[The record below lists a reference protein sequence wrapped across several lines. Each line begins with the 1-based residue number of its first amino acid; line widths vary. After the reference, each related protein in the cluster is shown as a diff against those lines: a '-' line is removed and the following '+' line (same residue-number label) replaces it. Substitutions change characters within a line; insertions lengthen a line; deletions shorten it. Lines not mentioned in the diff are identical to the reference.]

1 MADGIAT
8 AEAGLRLA
16 EQQAPQVNTMQA
28 MLYEAASKS
37 LAEGKAA
44 EAAQKIK
51 NPGKVISK
59 ENADKRIGQIFK
71 KDSIDNNGNPDQTQE
86 QKDRQ
91 KAINN
96 ISDAIIHLREKGYSP
111 LPANERKLIHDVL
124 SSSLYNH
131 LTIREIAIRKGI
143 NLTGNTFEQFCKLT
157 TDKLLSN
164 QQNGENI
171 ANSLVD
177 ILEGA
182 NINYDE
188 LLKNLES
195 KKDLDKVVGDL
206 TTEIGNDGTNNQPKD
221 GLHEEVAKQKE
232 NVDKYKTKIVI
243 DPQTNTPTVV
253 PESNDPN
260 APAKMKLDAEL
271 RLKQSDDTVELIQA
285 TIKDVDNYF
294 KQHPNATEYQD
305 IIDPE
310 NPAQKITIQR
320 GEWVLNKTNW
330 NKKIKAQELLNT
342 KDQQL
347 IDKIK
352 QEETEAKT
360 KLTELE
366 NKLKA
371 KKTELDGK
379 KKELDILIKKID
391 KARDVNEK
399 GTVAN
404 LEQEL
409 IEDLKRMI
417 VNESL
422 DLWSKGT
429 EEAGKVETDVL
440 KKIEGD
446 ITNEAKKRLRDVVYN
461 EQKEKFKKKEL
472 NNELSSLLDKKVGG
486 YGMSRLQQLW
496 NVCNAANAP
505 PELKKFAPVIKDIV
519 DFSQQ
524 PPKIINQE
532 KLTTFSSEVVG
543 DMLKMVAYKNPRLLE
558 NRFTQDEQAMAIL
571 KGDILPDLIMQA
583 HKDKSLR
590 SEIEKGF
597 GEKLTKHK
605 IGEAIARWDWKKIL
619 WILGILAGIGL
630 LVGGISILK
639 H

>member
-37 LAEGKAA
+37 IAEGKAA

-51 NPGKVISK
+51 NPGKVVSK
-59 ENADKRIGQIFK
+59 LEADKRITQIFK
-71 KDSIDNNGNPDQTQE
+71 KDNVDNNGSPDQTQE

-91 KAINN
+91 KTINN
-96 ISDAIIHLREKGYSP
+96 ISDAVVHLREKGYSGITP
-111 LPANERKLIHDVL
+111 NEKKLVRDVL

-131 LTIREIAIRKGI
+131 PTIREVAKSKGV
-143 NLTGNTFEQFCKLT
+143 NLTGNTFEQFCNLT
-157 TDKLLSN
+157 AEKLLNN

-171 ANSLVD
+171 ANGLVD
-177 ILEGA
+177 LLENA
-182 NINYDE
+182 NISYDD

-195 KKDLDKVVGDL
+195 KKDLDKVISDL
-206 TTEIGNDGTNNQPKD
+206 TKEIGNDGSNNNPKD
-221 GLHEEVAKQKE
+221 GLHKEVEDQE
-232 NVDKYKTKIVI
+232 NIIKGYSTKII
-243 DPQTNTPTVV
+243 DVDGTPQVV
-253 PESNDPN
+253 AEVNGSR
-260 APAKMKLDAEL
+260 AQMKLDARTRSLGYDKEISVYSNTLEQATASFNKGSQDVTINNPSDGTEL
-271 RLKQSDDTVELIQA
+271 KITKAEWPAKKALWENHVKELTENKSKNNELI
-285 TIKDVDNYF
+285 TK
-294 KQHPNATEYQD
+294 
-305 IIDPE
+305 ID
-310 NPAQKITIQR
+310 
-320 GEWVLNKTNW
+320 
-330 NKKIKAQELLNT
+330 
-342 KDQQL
+342 
-347 IDKIK
+347 
-352 QEETEAKT
+352 QEEEEAKT
-360 KLTELE
+360 KLTELKA
-366 NKLKA
+366 KLKT
-371 KKTELDGK
+371 KQTELDTK
-379 KKELDILIKKID
+379 KKELDVLVKKID
-391 KARDVNEK
+391 RERDVNEK

-409 IEDLKRMI
+409 IEDLRRMI
-417 VNESL
+417 INESL
-422 DLWSKGT
+422 DLWSKGA

-446 ITNEAKKRLRDVVYN
+446 IINEAKKRLRDVVYN
-461 EQKEKFKKKEL
+461 EQKKKFKKKEL
-472 NNELSSLLDKKVGG
+472 NDELSSLLDKKVGG